1 MRYKAPNPSNFE
13 TPQMND
19 APSSLFIWPPLE
31 VRALKLLAQFWC
43 CPSCLAKSLSAS
55 QACFRNFVCVFN
67 PEVLHTSLSFY
78 ISKAKGTQGFPPT
91 RPVLYKMLSE
101 LIRSHPE
108 WLPRVQNLS
117 FHFQHE
123 HAIALQTPYSSNHI
137 FLGPNLTERSI
148 NGDAAFYRFRPSLC
162 FEKEGYCKAAT
173 TGILV
178 EYAMPNMVA
187 IREARV
193 LPPQVIDAILYVPP
207 LIYDLFPKRSGRDP
221 AMPITTWRPYT
232 LTGRHGRNRRSKLLK
247 RFKKHNIS
255 TQNPSHRLWN
265 VFFVAVLLFYCFTVL
280 LFYCFTSMP
289 AAYKKLKGRSSG
301 TCSWSRILGFKV
313 FKATPGQRFER
324 SPFETLKKK
333 DVTSNIP
340 T

>member
-1 MRYKAPNPSNFE
+1 MALPPPGASFE
-13 TPQMND
+13 TPGSILVL
-19 APSSLFIWPPLE
+19 PE
-31 VRALKLLAQFWC
+31 LL
-43 CPSCLAKSLSAS
+43 S
-55 QACFRNFVCVFN
+55 QKPFR
-67 PEVLHTSLSFY
+67 
-78 ISKAKGTQGFPPT
+78 FPPT

-255 TQNPSHRLWN
+255 TQNLLGLEDGTLELQEVLRHTAIMLN
-265 VFFVAVLLFYCFTVL
+265 VHQTEEFHTIEELRILPAILCGVVVISEVVPYMSDIPWRSFVVWTTMEKFPETVKEVQANFDAVWDSKFGTRSKLPAVLAAMWRKALGDLEKL
-280 LFYCFTSMP
+280 LSR
-289 AAYKKLKGRSSG
+289 KLKGVLAS
-301 TCSWSRILGFKV
+301 
-313 FKATPGQRFER
+313 
-324 SPFETLKKK
+324 
-333 DVTSNIP
+333 
-340 T
+340 